1 MPPKSITMRVFALKF
16 WGVGKIAVKYAL
28 NFEMLTKENAN
39 NGAQFRNKS
48 IILVLISIV
57 LR

>member
-1 MPPKSITMRVFALKF
+1 MRVFALKF